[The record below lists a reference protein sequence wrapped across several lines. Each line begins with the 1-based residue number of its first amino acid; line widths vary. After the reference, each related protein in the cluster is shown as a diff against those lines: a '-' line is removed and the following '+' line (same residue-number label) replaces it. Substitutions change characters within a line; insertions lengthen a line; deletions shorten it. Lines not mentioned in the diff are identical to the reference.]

1 MAVLTSLFVLLGVA
15 AITAMI
21 GVLSTALLISVLA
34 QKLELSR
41 SEKYV
46 HNFVLNMKIAK
57 ERKNQAANV
66 IKSVL
71 KIWYL
76 KRKNRLTSNEYIK
89 AQRRLFRSIN
99 FNQQLKQ
106 EQKKLVDN
114 CIGIPELIVMQRQI
128 NDKTDENTQTLT
140 IMKLKVDKIEEKLID
155 MDQTMTKIQDTLHLL
170 LNRISQ

>member
-1 MAVLTSLFVLLGVA
+1 
-15 AITAMI
+15 
-21 GVLSTALLISVLA
+21 
-34 QKLELSR
+34 
-41 SEKYV
+41 
-46 HNFVLNMKIAK
+46 
-57 ERKNQAANV
+57 V